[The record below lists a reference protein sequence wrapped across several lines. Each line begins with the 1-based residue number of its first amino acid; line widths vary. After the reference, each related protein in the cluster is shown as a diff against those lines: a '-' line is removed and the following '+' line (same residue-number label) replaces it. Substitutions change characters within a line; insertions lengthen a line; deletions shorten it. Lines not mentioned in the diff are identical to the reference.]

1 MALFHSFSSFSLFFV
16 FSTTLFSTFSIS
28 YQQPILN
35 SVEQES
41 VYQVLHSINSD
52 IPWRSL
58 FPSDD
63 LCFSSPHGVVCDYFT
78 ETSNVSSTETVHIV
92 ELNLGYVSDY
102 TPNPPCTP
110 NSTLSPL
117 LFTSFKYLRKL
128 FFYKCFTE
136 TRVSVPDI
144 LPSFGSSLEELVF
157 VDNPSLVGS
166 ISELLCNLTSLRRAV
181 VTGNGFDGKIPNG
194 VGGLLNLE
202 ELTLSRNGLSGGIP
216 LSLSKLKNLKVL
228 DLSHN
233 YLEGNVPEPMG
244 NLSELL
250 KLDVSYNGFTGKIPE
265 SFKAMKK
272 LEFLDMSFNRFGNF
286 GVPLFLSEMPRLR
299 EVYLSGNRLGG
310 QIPDFWNELG
320 GVTGIGFS
328 DMGLIGNIPASM
340 VVHLRSLC
348 YLGLDNNKLEGTI
361 PEEFGLL
368 EFINEIN
375 LENNSLS
382 GRVPFSAKLSS
393 KMGHKL
399 KLGGN
404 PGLCFDESLMRRSA
418 KNMSNLGQLKLCK
431 KPHLP
436 NPAQASS
443 YSLAKAQAQTPS
455 MFMFVGL
462 FFFVLNFHY

>member
-1 MALFHSFSSFSLFFV
+1 M
-16 FSTTLFSTFSIS
+16 
-28 YQQPILN
+28 
-35 SVEQES
+35 
-41 VYQVLHSINSD
+41 
-52 IPWRSL
+52 
-58 FPSDD
+58 
-63 LCFSSPHGVVCDYFT
+63 
-78 ETSNVSSTETVHIV
+78 
-92 ELNLGYVSDY
+92 
-102 TPNPPCTP
+102 
-110 NSTLSPL
+110 
-117 LFTSFKYLRKL
+117 
-128 FFYKCFTE
+128 
-136 TRVSVPDI
+136 RVSLPDVP
-144 LPSFGSSLEELVF
+144 PSFGSSLEELVF

-166 ISELLCNLTSLRRAV
+166 ISNLLCNLTSLRRAV
-181 VTGNGFDGKIPNG
+181 VTGNGIEGKIPEG
-194 VGGLLNLE
+194 VGDLLNLE
-202 ELTLSRNGLSGGIP
+202 EFTLSRNRLSGGIP
-216 LSLSKLKNLKVL
+216 VSLSKLKNLKVL

-233 YLEGNVPEPMG
+233 YLVGNVPEPMG

-250 KLDVSYNGFTGKIPE
+250 KLDMSCNGFTGKIPE
-265 SFKAMKK
+265 SLKTMKK

-310 QIPDFWNELG
+310 KIPEIWNHLG

-328 DMGLIGNIPASM
+328 GMGLIGNIPASM
-340 VVHLRSLC
+340 GVHLRSLC
-348 YLGLDNNKLEGTI
+348 YLGLDDNKLEGTV

-404 PGLCFDESLMRRSA
+404 PGLCVDESLMRRCT

-436 NPAQASS
+436 NPAHPIW
-443 YSLAKAQAQTPS
+443 YSPAKAEVQAQAQTQTPS
-455 MFMFVGL
+455 MFMFIGL
-462 FFFVLNFHY
+462 LFLMLNFEY